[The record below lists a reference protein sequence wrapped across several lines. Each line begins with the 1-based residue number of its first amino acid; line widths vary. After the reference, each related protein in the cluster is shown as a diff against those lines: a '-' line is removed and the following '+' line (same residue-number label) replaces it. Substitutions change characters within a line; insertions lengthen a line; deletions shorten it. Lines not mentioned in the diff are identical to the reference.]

1 MLRYVTGRGL
11 MTRGVLLLNY
21 IAFQSLCSSR
31 AGPFRI
37 IRLEELRLAR
47 TITTTMAAATTTTT
61 TMDLVQRAHSSMC
74 SKRDSLG

>member
-61 TMDLVQRAHSSMC
+61 MDLVQRAHSSMC